1 MSEIKLVAPFT
12 ASNGHHASILDLI
25 KHTPAPI
32 SGPVP
37 VFQIPVRSDVDVTAI
52 IGRNGRKMPENGNEN
67 ISRGSGNMHTESDS
81 LEDSAEDAEADETPP
96 SYMELSAFQ
105 PRNRLEQVTTI
116 FLQDFPALRPKQVD
130 RVFSKVAGACPL
142 DHGKEYRFSLI
153 TESINDTRGV
163 FLRFSTV
170 KVTQWAR
177 QTFPAMFP
185 NITTIFDES
194 LVDLAEETDTKTP
207 DLSSLGSLAA
217 EIAAIFANKKLY
229 SRRSGRSGTEDLDEV
244 MQYYRTYKVE
254 NSELVEVPKELKE
267 VIVRDIIKF
276 RAKVLTIEREA
287 RKKEIEKERRKA
299 KLRLTSIFEGIRAS
313 GVNAENEMQTD
324 DKDTAETTNSL
335 DHLSDEE
342 YEKHLAAE
350 AKAQL
355 EAQFVAQHKE
365 MRKLEQNEKAALLE
379 KLHTVRGYEQA
390 LVENKLAL
398 MDEYKAVQDHG
409 VQEPVIMHDSGFTS
423 VGAKMKLY
431 YNNHGEYIRIRSHE
445 RSKEEALDD
454 ADRTEEFKSLDQP
467 KDAPIFA
474 ATISNTKQ
482 ASKILKQEQSNPSS
496 IVNVVVSTFSEGE
509 LAAVKE
515 KIGSLIEEFLGIR
528 EDLLIEFIYEFVLEN
543 NLDSRED
550 LIAELQET
558 LDEDSTTVVEQLHE
572 YIASVAEHKG
582 P

>member
-12 ASNGHHASILDLI
+12 ASNGHHKLILDLI

-37 VFQIPVRSDVDVTAI
+37 VFQIPVRLDVDVTAI

-67 ISRGSGNMHTESDS
+67 ILRGSGSMHTESDS

-130 RVFSKVAGACPL
+130 RVFSKVASACPL

-177 QTFPAMFP
+177 QTFPTLFP

-194 LVDLAEETDTKTP
+194 LVDLAEENDTKTP
-207 DLSSLGSLAA
+207 DLLSLGSLAA

-299 KLRLTSIFEGIRAS
+299 KLRLTLIFE
-313 GVNAENEMQTD
+313 
-324 DKDTAETTNSL
+324 

-355 EAQFVAQHKE
+355 EAQFAAQHKE

-379 KLHTVRGYEQA
+379 KLHTARGYEQA

-528 EDLLIEFIYEFVLEN
+528 EDVLIEFIYDFVLEN
-543 NLDSRED
+543 NLSSRED

-558 LDEDSTTVVEQLHE
+558 LDEDSTTVAEQLHE